1 MGRIEAILLAAGY
14 SSRMGRLKPLLPIG
28 GTTVIRRQAEVL
40 DGLTD
45 RTIVVTGYR
54 GDEVEAHL
62 SGSRVTTVRNQAFAE
77 GMFTSVKAGILAL
90 DQEVSAFLILPVD
103 YPLVTR
109 SLIEDLIE
117 EFHHSGAPVLYPS
130 FSMRKGHPPVISAA
144 CIPDILSYQ
153 GDAGLKGA
161 LTPFNSEAEY
171 FSAEDETCI
180 IDMDTPED
188 YKKVLALEAR
198 LHQRLFTAAR

>member
-14 SSRMGRLKPLLPIG
+14 SSRMGRLKSLLPIG

-103 YPLVTR
+103 YRNSTTR
-109 SLIEDLIE
+109 AL
-117 EFHHSGAPVLYPS
+117 PS
-130 FSMRKGHPPVISAA
+130 
-144 CIPDILSYQ
+144 CIPLFQCGKAIL
-153 GDAGLKGA
+153 L
-161 LTPFNSEAEY
+161 
-171 FSAEDETCI
+171 
-180 IDMDTPED
+180 
-188 YKKVLALEAR
+188 
-198 LHQRLFTAAR
+198 

>member
-14 SSRMGRLKPLLPIG
+14 SSRMGRLKSLLPIG

-103 YPLVTR
+103 YRNSTTR
-109 SLIEDLIE
+109 AL
-117 EFHHSGAPVLYPS
+117 PS
-130 FSMRKGHPPVISAA
+130 
-144 CIPDILSYQ
+144 CIHLFQCGKAIL
-153 GDAGLKGA
+153 L
-161 LTPFNSEAEY
+161 
-171 FSAEDETCI
+171 
-180 IDMDTPED
+180 
-188 YKKVLALEAR
+188 
-198 LHQRLFTAAR
+198 